1 MEWRLGSGSRRPLRQ
16 WPEGLYLIRYNKP
29 VAAWAI
35 LQEARRRANLTQQEL
50 AEVAGRPQSTISKI
64 ERGRRD
70 PTLTTLRELV
80 RAAGFDLRFQLV
92 PRDEHD
98 RQLMDAMLALSPE
111 ERLARL
117 EEQAEA
123 FADVA
128 VSRGAR

>member
-1 MEWRLGSGSRRPLRQ
+1 M
-16 WPEGLYLIRYNKP
+16 I
-29 VAAWAI
+29 AWAI
-35 LQEARRRANLTQQEL
+35 LQEARRRANLTQEDL
-50 AEVAGRPQSTISKI
+50 AESAGRPQSTIAKI

-70 PTLTTLRELV
+70 PTLTTLQELV
-80 RAAGFDLRFQLV
+80 RAAGFDLRLVLV

-98 RQLMDAMLALSPE
+98 RQLIDAMLALSPQ

-128 VSRGAR
+128 VSGGAR

>member
-1 MEWRLGSGSRRPLRQ
+1 M
-16 WPEGLYLIRYNKP
+16 
-29 VAAWAI
+29 AAWAI

-50 AEVAGRPQSTISKI
+50 AVAAGRPQSTISRI

-70 PTLTTLRELV
+70 PTLTTLRQLV

-98 RQLMDAMLALSPE
+98 RQLIDAMLALSPE

>member
-1 MEWRLGSGSRRPLRQ
+1 
-16 WPEGLYLIRYNKP
+16 

-35 LQEARRRANLTQQEL
+35 LQEARRRANLTQREL

-117 EEQAEA
+117 EGQAEA
-123 FADVA
+123 FALMSRSRVA
-128 VSRGAR
+128 PGKRERAGRSGGSAGRPTCSTH